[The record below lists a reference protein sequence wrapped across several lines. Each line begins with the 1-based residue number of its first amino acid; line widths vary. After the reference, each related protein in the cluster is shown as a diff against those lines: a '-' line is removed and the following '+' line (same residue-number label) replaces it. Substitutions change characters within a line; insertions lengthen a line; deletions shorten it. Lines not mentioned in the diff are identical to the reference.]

1 MIENRTETNGSA
13 YLSLMSYLADI
24 RSIAEVGIKVHKST
38 VSVSGFYAR
47 ASNDA
52 VIMLA

>member
-13 YLSLMSYLADI
+13 YLSLMSYSADI
-24 RSIAEVGIKVHKST
+24 RSIAEAGEWSNKST

-47 ASNDA
+47 APNDA
-52 VIMLA
+52 VFMLA